1 MAVMTGGPD
10 GPRQAPRR
18 RPGQT
23 RAAAGAAVPGGL
35 LIFVRDLDELRILG
49 RTAPNGT
56 RIVVLPEQEPR
67 TQ

>member
-1 MAVMTGGPD
+1 MAAARADPG
-10 GPRQAPRR
+10 RR
-18 RPGQT
+18 RRRCP
-23 RAAAGAAVPGGL
+23 RGL

-56 RIVVLPEQEPR
+56 RVVVLPEQEPR

>member
-1 MAVMTGGPD
+1 M
-10 GPRQAPRR
+10 
-18 RPGQT
+18 
-23 RAAAGAAVPGGL
+23 AAARADPPPSAPLSQRGL

-56 RIVVLPEQEPR
+56 RVVVLPEQEPR